1 MGDLTRQ
8 VDLMK
13 LPLQVVFDNLE
24 RSPAIEARIQKK
36 AEKLNLYCDQI
47 MSCRVVVEA
56 PHKHH
61 HQGKLYRVR
70 IEVTVPDEDLVVSRN
85 PAQRQAHE
93 DVYVAIRDAFDA
105 MRRQLEDYTRRRRGK
120 VKHHEEPPHGKI
132 IELFPEEGYG
142 NIQTPDGRLI
152 YFHKNSVVNTDFSKL
167 ETGNQVRFAEEMGDA
182 GPQASSV
189 HLLGKR
195 NIVGTGLNL

>member
-189 HLLGKR
+189 HLMGKHH
-195 NIVGTGLNL
+195 IVGTGLNL